1 MKKIIL
7 LGLTVAT
14 LSACESTKRTSFEQE
29 SDFWERADGVSL
41 LYLRG
46 PKAQTQLHKDIA
58 SCVAEVK
65 ELSRLG
71 TIDNARPPAN
81 IRMNVGLAEKWQ
93 SPKRDGALHNEYADF
108 HDFESCMNF
117 NGWKRVSYVR
127 PEQINQAEQNYRT
140 TILGEAIGGK
150 RDDYNAKSSASRRS
164 ARDTAS
170 GTFNE

>member
-29 SDFWERADGVSL
+29 SDFWERADGTSL

-46 PKAQTQLHKDIA
+46 PKAQTQLHKHIA
-58 SCVAEVK
+58 ACVAEVK

-71 TIDNARPPAN
+71 TIDNARPPAG

-117 NGWKRVSYVR
+117 KGWKRVSYVR

-140 TILGEAIGGK
+140 TILGEPIGGK
-150 RDDYNAKSSASRRS
+150 RDDYNAKATKNRS

-170 GTFNE
+170 GNYNE